1 MPELPEVEI
10 LRRELEAQVVGRT
23 VSQVQVTTR
32 RPSAFSEAD
41 VQAVLAGR
49 ALTAV
54 RRRGKL
60 LVLDFDGG
68 QSLVVHLMMVGQFLL
83 APLPEWAGEPRDVVL
98 ILDFTDGAALTLGQV
113 DLRYVH
119 LLPTEQVDAWPA
131 IAGLG
136 VDPTEPHFTV
146 ETLARILHGRRGAL
160 KSLLMNQK
168 VIAGLG
174 NTYVDEI
181 LFRARL
187 SPTRPAGSL
196 SPAEVHRLHA
206 AIVEELAR
214 GFALGGSSEMAFVHL
229 DGTPGRYQEEFRVNQ
244 RKGQPCPACGTL
256 IAHTKVGGRGTYWCP
271 QCQQ

>member
-23 VSQVQVTTR
+23 VSQVHVTPR
-32 RPSAFSEAD
+32 RPGSFSEAEA
-41 VQAVLAGR
+41 QAALAGR
-49 ALTAV
+49 TLTAV
-54 RRRGKL
+54 HRRGKL
-60 LVLDFDGG
+60 LVLDFGGG

-83 APLPEWAGEPRDVVL
+83 APLPGRAGKPRDVVL
-98 ILDFTDGAALTLGQV
+98 TLHFADGAALTLGQV

-119 LLPTEQVDAWPA
+119 LLLTEQVDAWPA

-136 VDPTEPHFTV
+136 VDPTEPRFTV
-146 ETLARILHGRRGAL
+146 EALAHILQGRRGAL

-187 SPTRPAGSL
+187 SPTRPASSL
-196 SPAEVHRLHA
+196 SPAEVSRLHA
-206 AIVEELAR
+206 AIAEELAR

-229 DGTPGRYQEEFRVNQ
+229 DGAPGQYQEEFQVNR
-244 RKGQPCPACGTL
+244 RKDQPCPACGTP
-256 IAHTKVGGRGTYWCP
+256 IVRIKVGGRGTYWCP
-271 QCQQ
+271 RCQR